1 MVPRGSYRR
10 AAIGALLVA
19 SVTMPVWM
27 SRATAAPV
35 ANSQRTLDVSL
46 PGPFNGCTYLDAGM
60 TPTMN
65 AVLDLVRPSAFLTN
79 ANGNLYGAG
88 GAISSAELTSLTP
101 EVVRYTI
108 APGER
113 WSDGAMFAGA
123 DLFSWW
129 QRARS
134 LGSVVSD
141 GYRDIKTL
149 VVAPDGLSV
158 TATFAQPYAD
168 WNLLFRDVEAL
179 GTSPGCSLAD
189 LVQRPSLGPYRVV
202 NATVHRLVLVMNPQW
217 PVATNRF
224 GRIVVT
230 DSSAIP
236 SSKTTKYV
244 SFSLDVN
251 RSQVQALSS
260 HPTILSHIGAS
271 SNLEEISFAPSRP
284 FTSRL
289 AVRQALSWSLNRQS
303 LINELW
309 GAVTFSP
316 SSAASALYTQGQAAY
331 PGGSGTGPTNQT
343 TSTTLPPGSTSN
355 GLADCFTCAV
365 AMLKRDGFHRT
376 TQGWFTVRGFTLALV
391 LAVGPSS
398 LDHSVA
404 SSVITQWARLGVP
417 VRELNVSSETSAAQA
432 SAGNRVDLSVFS
444 RPTITAP
451 SYSARSWSGPSFP
464 DSFPSG
470 WRSDSTTA
478 LFRQAISNFNPVAA
492 SATWLTLDQ
501 AILNL
506 YWVRPLFTTP
516 SLLEWSNTLSGVNP
530 SFSIPGV
537 VDQLPTWSLAGQT
550 AGS

>member
-1 MVPRGSYRR
+1 
-10 AAIGALLVA
+10 
-19 SVTMPVWM
+19 MPVWM

-516 SLLEWSNTLSGVNP
+516 SLLEWSNTLSGINP

-537 VDQLPTWSLAGQT
+537 VDQLPTWSLAGQA

>member
-202 NATVHRLVLVMNPQW
+202 NATAHRLVLVMNPQW

-343 TSTTLPPGSTSN
+343 TSTTLPPSGTSN

-516 SLLEWSNTLSGVNP
+516 SLLEWSNTLSGINP

-537 VDQLPTWSLAGQT
+537 VDQLPTWSLAGQA